1 MSDKNE
7 YKPPLKKEMRYADD
21 GTPLGYLWQTH
32 PDFDPFAAWRE
43 RWNRKPDPD
52 KPEPTKPKPSYEN
65 PNPYGY
71 GEGRYMG
78 D

>member
-1 MSDKNE
+1 MKKNNQ
-7 YKPPLKKEMRYADD
+7 YKPPLKKKMRYADD

-32 PDFDPFAAWRE
+32 PDFDPFADWRE
-43 RWNRKPDPD
+43 GWRKKPGPA
-52 KPEPTKPKPSYEN
+52 KPEPKPEPSTAN
-65 PNPYGY
+65 SNPYGY